1 MNCHSGE
8 PEVHCWGRT
17 AGQAVPTYVPLRD
30 ESSAIPGLDENF
42 RVFNTSAAD
51 LVASQLTHTRR

>member
-1 MNCHSGE
+1 
-8 PEVHCWGRT
+8 
-17 AGQAVPTYVPLRD
+17 VPPYVPQRD

-51 LVASQLTHTRR
+51 LVASQLTQTRR

>member
-1 MNCHSGE
+1 M
-8 PEVHCWGRT
+8 
-17 AGQAVPTYVPLRD
+17 PTYVPLRD